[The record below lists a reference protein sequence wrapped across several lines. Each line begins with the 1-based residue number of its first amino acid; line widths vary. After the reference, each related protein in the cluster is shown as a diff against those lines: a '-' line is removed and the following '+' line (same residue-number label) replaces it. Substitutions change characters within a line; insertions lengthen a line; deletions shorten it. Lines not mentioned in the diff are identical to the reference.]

1 MPRSLNDPLEVD
13 GLPLPS
19 IQEMQEL
26 SIEQRRERH
35 RTISERQTGQLD
47 NVLDL
52 QAIRAE
58 KAHRNLHDFIQEAWH
73 IVEPKRPFV
82 SNWHVEA
89 ICDALEAVALNQ
101 IQNLIINVPPRTSKS
116 TISTIMFQPWVWTKW
131 PHLRWIAASYSAEL
145 SMSHSAKARKI
156 MMSPWYRR
164 HFGDKFTITNG
175 AIKEIE
181 NSVVGYRLT
190 TSVDGMATG
199 RGGDIIVVD
208 DPHNVKEAH
217 SDVKLKNVIRWY
229 DGTMRSRAEG
239 DVRDL
244 RMILIMQRVHDNDL
258 SGHLLRGGGYKHL
271 CLPMEYNPK
280 AKCTVP
286 EIDFEDPRTDD
297 KEILDKKRF
306 DIHWIDKRKGENNG
320 GKNPTLIREMD
331 SWSWAGQY
339 GQDPV
344 PLEGGMAKL
353 EWFKKVFYDDDP
365 LDIYDKSYKVFMSW
379 DMNFKDDEEAKG
391 DTSYV
396 VGTLWGKIGPDF
408 YLINMS
414 RAQIG
419 FNDTLKAFQKM
430 VIDFPKAQEKLVE
443 DRANGTAI
451 MATLRNKIP
460 GIIPVDT
467 NNDPKVVRFG
477 SILWLIEAGNVR
489 LPNPEKKGNEWV
501 KDVLD
506 EVCRFPKASR
516 DDIVDS
522 MTHGLVRFQ
531 EVMIDPWA
539 CPTGVGENAH
549 FMDSEQWSPDETHH
563 LGNLDVTRDWGTRR
577 R

>member
-1 MPRSLNDPLEVD
+1 MQKSSGR
-13 GLPLPS
+13 LPTPT
-19 IQEMQEL
+19 IQEMENMGGPIKQKP
-26 SIEQRRERH
+26 Q
-35 RTISERQTGQLD
+35 RTISEVQSRSVES
-47 NVLDL
+47 VLDIE
-52 QAIRAE
+52 AIRAE

-82 SNWHVEA
+82 SGWHIEA
-89 ICDALEAVALNQ
+89 VCEVLEAMALGQ

-116 TISTIMFQPWVWTKW
+116 TLSTIMFQPWCWTKW
-131 PHLRWIAASYSAEL
+131 PHLRWITASYSAEL
-145 SMSHSAKARKI
+145 SMSHSSKARKI
-156 MMSPWYRR
+156 MMSQWYRR
-164 HFGDKFTITNG
+164 HFDDKFDITNG

-181 NSVVGYRLT
+181 NSASGYRLT

-199 RGGDIIVVD
+199 RGGDIIIVD

-217 SDVKLKNVIRWY
+217 SDVKLRNVRTWY

-239 DVRDL
+239 DIREL
-244 RMILIMQRVHDNDL
+244 RMALIMQRVHDNDL
-258 SGHLLRGGGYKHL
+258 SGHLLRMGGYEHL

-280 AKCTVP
+280 AKCVVP
-286 EIDFEDPRTDD
+286 AIDFEDPRTED

-306 DIHWIDKRKGENNG
+306 DIDWIDKRKGENIG

-344 PLEGGMAKL
+344 PLAGGMAKL

-365 LDIYDKSYKVFMSW
+365 LDIYEKAYKVFMSW

-408 YLINMS
+408 YLINMC

-419 FNDTLKAFQKM
+419 FNATLKAFQKM

-501 KDVLD
+501 KIVLD

-539 CPTGVGENAH
+539 CPTGVGENTRFAN
-549 FMDSEQWSPDETHH
+549 SGWSPDETHH
-563 LGNLDVTRDWGTRR
+563 LGNLDVVRNWGANRK
-577 R
+577 

>member
-1 MPRSLNDPLEVD
+1 MKQSMQKSSDN
-13 GLPLPS
+13 LPLPT
-19 IQEMQEL
+19 IEEMGEL
-26 SIEQRRERH
+26 SIAQRQKRH
-35 RTISERQTGQLD
+35 RTISEAQTGRLD

-52 QAIRAE
+52 EAIRGE
-58 KAHRNLHDFIQEAWH
+58 KAHRNLHDFIKQAWH
-73 IVEPKRPFV
+73 VVEPKRPFV
-82 SNWHVEA
+82 TGWHIEA
-89 ICDALEAVALNQ
+89 VCDVLEAVALNQ

-116 TISTIMFQPWVWTKW
+116 TISTIMFQPWCWTKW
-131 PHLRWIAASYSAEL
+131 PHLRWITASYSAEL

-164 HFGDKFTITNG
+164 HFADKFDITNG

-181 NSVVGYRLT
+181 NSVTGYRLT

-217 SDVKLKNVIRWY
+217 SDVKLRNVRTWY

-258 SGHLLRGGGYKHL
+258 SGHLVRMGGYEHL

-280 AKCTVP
+280 SKCVIP
-286 EIDFEDPRTDD
+286 ELDFEDPRTED

-306 DIHWIDKRKGENNG
+306 DIHWIDKRKGENIG
-320 GKNPTLIREMD
+320 GRNPNLIREMD
-331 SWSWAGQY
+331 SWSWSGQY

-344 PLEGGMAKL
+344 PLEGGMAKRI
-353 EWFKKVFYDDDP
+353 WFESVFYDSDP
-365 LDIYDKSYKVFMSW
+365 MEIYEKSYKVFMSW
-379 DMNFKDDEEAKG
+379 DMNFKDSEEAKG

-396 VGTLWGKIGPDF
+396 VGTLWGKLGPDF
-408 YLINMS
+408 YLISMY

-430 VIDFPKAQEKLVE
+430 VKDFPKAQEKLVE

-451 MATLRNKIP
+451 MATLRSKIP

-467 NNDPKVVRFG
+467 NNDPKEVRFG
-477 SILWLIEAGNVR
+477 SILWLIEAGNVK

-501 KDVLD
+501 ETVLD

-522 MTHGLVRFQ
+522 MTHGLVKFV

-539 CPTGVGENAH
+539 CPTGVGTNKH

-563 LGNLDVTRDWGTRR
+563 LGNLDVVRDWGTKRR
-577 R
+577 